1 MASLSQQ
8 IMQLAEEAP
17 EGAPLCSNAL
27 LDLGKRP
34 AVDQALSRLARNG
47 SLLRIGQGVY
57 VRPVTTRFGPR
68 PPAIEKVIP
77 ALSKLWNETIVPGGS
92 HSANVLGLTTQ
103 VPVQPIY
110 LTSGRDRKLKLG
122 EQTVLLRH
130 APAWQLVTPGRPSGE
145 AIRALAWLG
154 PTAVA
159 ENIAAVKSR
168 LSADDIREMAGARAQ
183 TPAWLTEPVSQL
195 VADA

>member
-27 LDLGKRP
+27 LDLGKRA
-34 AVDQALSRLARNG
+34 AVDQALSRLARDG

-57 VRPVTTRFGPR
+57 VRPVMTRFGPR
-68 PPAIEKVIP
+68 PPSIEKVIP
-77 ALSKLWNETIVPGGS
+77 ELSKLWNETIVPGGS

-103 VPVQPIY
+103 VPIQPVY

-122 EQTVLLRH
+122 DQTVLLRH
-130 APAWQLVTPGRPSGE
+130 APAWQLVAPGRPSGDT
-145 AIRALAWLG
+145 IRALAWLG
-154 PTAVA
+154 PAAVA
-159 ENIAAVKSR
+159 DNIGAVKQKLTNEDLQELAASR
-168 LSADDIREMAGARAQ
+168 ARM
-183 TPAWLTEPVSQL
+183 PAWLTESVSDL
-195 VADA
+195 VANA

>member
-27 LDLGKRP
+27 LNLGKRP

-47 SLLRIGQGVY
+47 SLLRIGQGIY

-103 VPVQPIY
+103 VPVQPVY

-159 ENIAAVKSR
+159 EHIGAVKQK
-168 LSADDIREMAGARAQ
+168 LTNEDLQEMAASRARM
-183 TPAWLTEPVSQL
+183 PAWLTESVSEL

>member
-47 SLLRIGQGVY
+47 NLLRIGQGVY

-68 PPAIEKVIP
+68 PPSIEKVIP

-92 HSANVLGLTTQ
+92 HSANVLELTTQ
-103 VPVQPIY
+103 VPVQPVY

-130 APAWQLVTPGRPSGE
+130 APAWQLVAPHRPSGDTV
-145 AIRALAWLG
+145 RALAWLG
-154 PTAVA
+154 PREVA
-159 ENIAAVKSR
+159 ENIGAVKSR
-168 LSADDIREMAGARAQ
+168 LSADDIKEMAGARARM
-183 TPAWLTEPVSQL
+183 PAWLAEPVSQL